1 MEGFAAEVGVLGV
14 LPAPVLMQLCCA
26 GVGRVPHCAAHRCVP
41 MHCPSPEPPEEHD
54 GLHPVLQC
62 HGSHLLQRVHVR
74 GGYRHWGSLFAAFC
88 SFLMTSFTPQMLLGL
103 PRGAPTLSHPNF
115 RTGRKGRCGNSF
127 CVTFL
132 AGCAGSHLPGAVP
145 LRNHNTPKSWLH

>member
-1 MEGFAAEVGVLGV
+1 MEGFAAEVDVLGV
-14 LPAPVLMQLCCA
+14 LPAQVLMQLCCA
-26 GVGRVPHCAAHRCVP
+26 GVGRVPHCAAHRRVP
-41 MHCPSPEPPEEHD
+41 VHCPSPEPPEEHD

-127 CVTFL
+127 HVTFL